1 MQTLQ
6 RMLTNY
12 TDVLHIP
19 AVGWTD
25 IVEILIIA
33 VLVYYTIL
41 WVKNTRAYSLLKGFL
56 FIIAFVVL
64 AALFNMTT
72 ILWIVQNVTSIAVI
86 ALIVIL
92 QPELRTAMEEL
103 GQKNIFAALFGK
115 APEAETDCFRT
126 RLFLRSCV
134 PASPWQGLRPER

>member
-41 WVKNTRAYSLLKGFL
+41 WVKNTRACLRRNGKG
-56 FIIAFVVL
+56 
-64 AALFNMTT
+64 
-72 ILWIVQNVTSIAVI
+72 
-86 ALIVIL
+86 
-92 QPELRTAMEEL
+92 
-103 GQKNIFAALFGK
+103 
-115 APEAETDCFRT
+115 
-126 RLFLRSCV
+126 
-134 PASPWQGLRPER
+134 

>member
-41 WVKNTRAYSLLKGFL
+41 WVKNTSAYSLLNCGD
-56 FIIAFVVL
+56 
-64 AALFNMTT
+64 
-72 ILWIVQNVTSIAVI
+72 
-86 ALIVIL
+86 
-92 QPELRTAMEEL
+92 RTDCH
-103 GQKNIFAALFGK
+103 FAAGASYCNGGTWTEEYFCGSIPGRLQRWRRIVFGQ
-115 APEAETDCFRT
+115 DYF
-126 RLFLRSCV
+126 
-134 PASPWQGLRPER
+134 

>member
-64 AALFNMTT
+64 AALFNMKTL
-72 ILWIVQNVTSIAVI
+72 LWIVQNVTSNEVI
-86 ALIVIL
+86 EQIRSFVL
-92 QPELRTAMEEL
+92 QWRNLDRR
-103 GQKNIFAALFGK
+103 IF
-115 APEAETDCFRT
+115 
-126 RLFLRSCV
+126 
-134 PASPWQGLRPER
+134 

>member
-103 GQKNIFAALFGK
+103 GQKNIFAVRLYLLKTRVMDGMILLTVSSDLQPLRYLFAL
-115 APEAETDCFRT
+115 
-126 RLFLRSCV
+126 
-134 PASPWQGLRPER
+134 